1 MNSASPLMRL
11 SVGDNQRE
19 DRALQITDDTILIPQ
34 LMDSIKLDG
43 FKEKTDQL
51 LTDLQNNNI
60 EDAMKCINELNDL
73 NGQNFYSVIGKLTRG
88 LHDAVSDLSI
98 PTSGNESVN
107 NSTRSDLNYVIGLTE
122 DAAKKTLSMTEKA
135 KEQTQ
140 QVVQNGTDQQ
150 DLIET
155 YLAENEV
162 DAGTRD
168 LLEKLGGLC
177 NSNDHTIAELNSN
190 ITEIVLAQNFQ
201 DLASQSLTKALK
213 IIKQVENSLI
223 SLTQYANL
231 LTKLSQFTG
240 KDAADMNL
248 EESEQLKDNI
258 DKFNDL
264 NSQEHLD
271 QDEVDN
277 LLSSLGF

>member
-1 MNSASPLMRL
+1 M
-11 SVGDNQRE
+11 
-19 DRALQITDDTILIPQ
+19 QISDDTLLIPQ
-34 LMDSIKLDG
+34 IIDSIKLEG

-51 LTDLQNNNI
+51 LADLQNNNI
-60 EDAMKCINELNDL
+60 EDALKRINELNHM

-88 LHDAVSDLSI
+88 LHDAISDLSI
-98 PTSGNESVN
+98 PTSEIESAN
-107 NSTRSDLNYVIGLTE
+107 NRTRSDLNYVISLTAE
-122 DAAKKTLSMTEKA
+122 AAQKTLSMTEQA

-140 QVVQNGTDQQ
+140 QVVQNSSDQKG
-150 DLIET
+150 LINSFLASHDADQET
-155 YLAENEV
+155 RA
-162 DAGTRD
+162 
-168 LLEKLGGLC
+168 LLDRLQTLC
-177 NSNDHTIAELNSN
+177 DSSDTTIAKLNKDIS
-190 ITEIVLAQNFQ
+190 EIVVAQNFQ
-201 DLASQSLTKALK
+201 DLASQSLTKALN

-231 LTKLSQFTG
+231 LTKLSQFSG
-240 KDAADMNL
+240 KDATEVNT

-258 DKFNDL
+258 GKFNTM

>member
-1 MNSASPLMRL
+1 M
-11 SVGDNQRE
+11 
-19 DRALQITDDTILIPQ
+19 QISDDTLLIPQ
-34 LMDSIKLDG
+34 IIDSIKLDG

-60 EDAMKCINELNDL
+60 EDALKCINELNDL

-88 LHDAVSDLSI
+88 LHDAISDLSI
-98 PTSGNESVN
+98 PTSGIESEN
-107 NSTRSDLNYVIGLTE
+107 NKTRSDLNYVINLTAE
-122 DAAKKTLSMTEKA
+122 AAQKTLTMTEKA
-135 KEQTQ
+135 KVQTQ
-140 QVVQNGTDQQ
+140 QAVQNSTEQQ
-150 DLIET
+150 DLIDSF
-155 YLAENEV
+155 LASH
-162 DAGTRD
+162 DTDQDTRD
-168 LLEKLGGLC
+168 LLARLRTLC
-177 NSNDHTIAELNSN
+177 DDSDATIAQLNNDIS
-190 ITEIVLAQNFQ
+190 EIVVAQNFQ
-201 DLASQSLTKALK
+201 DLASQSLTKALH

-240 KDAADMNL
+240 KNATEVNM

-258 DKFNDL
+258 GKFNDI

>member
-1 MNSASPLMRL
+1 MRF

-19 DRALQITDDTILIPQ
+19 DRTLQITDEALLIPQ

-51 LTDLQNNNI
+51 LADLQANKI
-60 EDAMKCINELNDL
+60 EDALKCINELNDL

-88 LHDAVSDLSI
+88 LHDAISDLSI
-98 PTSGNESVN
+98 PTSDSESEN
-107 NSTRSDLNYVIGLTE
+107 NRTRSDLNYVISLTE
-122 DAAKKTLSMTEKA
+122 DAAQKTLAMTEKA
-135 KEQTQ
+135 KTQTQ
-140 QVVQNGTDQQ
+140 QVVQNGTDQH
-150 DLIET
+150 DLIDT
-155 YLAENEV
+155 YLKDNTV
-162 DAGTRD
+162 DAHTRE
-168 LLEKLGGLC
+168 LLEKLRELC
-177 NSNDHTIAELNSN
+177 SSNDSTIAELNSN
-190 ITEIVLAQNFQ
+190 ISEIVIAQNFQ
-201 DLASQSLTKALK
+201 DLASQSLTKALT

-231 LTKLSQFTG
+231 LTKLSQFSG
-240 KDAADMNL
+240 KSVAEMNL
-248 EESEQLKDNI
+248 EESAQLKDNI

-264 NSQEHLD
+264 NAQEHLD